1 MQRKK
6 LFLLFA
12 LILVL
17 NIAHLFSY
25 TITSS
30 VVDSVGNKSTGGTYE
45 LISAG
50 GQTAIGNSNGGS
62 YSMETGFINTTIAP
76 KAITNLTASQGS
88 YVGAI
93 NLTWTYPETL
103 IAGSSYY
110 IQYSTF
116 NSDTVWNCN
125 NAQVIASTSVTAG
138 TSQNITISGF
148 DVGRGSSALSY
159 PIISPN
165 NFFRVWVRNGDS
177 LFSNYS
183 NYASTYA
190 NTPALGIDTLTN
202 YSDGWLSV
210 FNNGSYNGYDLDPS
224 VAIDVSGNIYI
235 TETNENNDVTIKRYN
250 SSGIIEWTKFYN
262 DSANSVDVGNGIT
275 IDSLNNIYVIGIEYR
290 TDLSQGRNILVRKY
304 DANGSFQWA
313 NTYNGIS
320 NSDDY
325 GNDICID
332 DSGNVYATGITKMT
346 TGGDNI
352 WIRKY
357 DTNGLIQWTTYY
369 NSPNNSYDYGYGI
382 ISDNLGNIYVTGTEY
397 RNDLGQNF
405 NIWIR
410 QYDNSNPPLI
420 EWTTTYNSSV
430 DGEDVGRSIVLDVF
444 GNIFVSGYEVNSGF
458 WLRKYDINRNIIWT
472 KTNYNFRAEHIATD
486 NLGNI
491 YVTGCND
498 GKAWTGKF
506 NTDGL
511 TQWTTSFN
519 CQTGKVDY
527 TKDLKVDN
535 LGNVYVTGFEWVSE
549 GGHVSDTWLRK
560 YSQSYLT
567 QPSLSSLNVTTNTI
581 TFNWNDSNYESS
593 YTITTADFNTVIST
607 LNPNT
612 TNYTLSGLSPNS
624 STSVYITAYNTWA
637 SSSSALITTY
647 TLSNP
652 ATGSYIISSDDYKI
666 KIGWGGNNNPAYTRW
681 GVLRSTDT
689 NFTSTTTI
697 KDFTDNY
704 TQTTYSD
711 KNVLPETT
719 YYYKICAY
727 NNNQV
732 ITNYDTVIS
741 TLTLPKDEKIV
752 INEIAS
758 CEGTDMIEFYV
769 SQTGAYGGYTVYE
782 GTACIKTF
790 PNSGDWVN
798 GNMIN
803 GTYIMLYLNSPAG
816 TDETEING
824 SLIKI
829 YSDYTGIN
837 ATDNIIYLSSSNG
850 LGFKADGVVS
860 ATSTV
865 VDIVAYANQDLTEL
879 SSAYK
884 NNIASMTTIGLWN
897 YEGIEPKQIDCV
909 NSRGL
914 TTAGRGIARDDVSRR
929 SGDKYD
935 WMYMN
940 ILSTGGINIATTSV
954 SGLGGASTSTPTGLG
969 VIIGTTTT
977 VTINYISTSTYSD
990 IGHMITIDIP
1000 NGWTEPQITDPYSA
1014 GYTTTTFD
1022 FADNYWLMVSTGITG
1037 IAGRIIVP
1045 LGTDLTTGTTISIKY
1060 GDISVSTGGYAI
1072 AQNTIGRAVF
1082 LVSSDKKGTNVEP
1095 ITSCSPEIRVTDAYG
1110 GGGAP
1115 RFVGPNPDFVLG
1127 EVYSFPNPAKRGK
1140 FPTIHIECG
1149 IADRVVIGIYN
1160 VAAEP
1165 IHSTELGGLPLV
1177 INNPP
1182 TSNFGGAS
1190 KYAYE
1195 YTWDITDIASGVYVY
1210 IIRAKKTGFSDI
1222 KAQGKTAII

>member
-1 MQRKK
+1 MMINKK
-6 LFLLFA
+6 LYLWIQKYLLLMVILFLSFT
-12 LILVL
+12 
-17 NIAHLFSY
+17 HLMYSY

-30 VVDSVGNKSTGGTYE
+30 VVDTHGNKSTGGTYE
-45 LISAG
+45 MLSAG
-50 GQTAIGNSNGGS
+50 GQTAIGNSSGGS
-62 YSMETGFINTTIAP
+62 YTMGTGFVNTTIAP
-76 KAITNLTASQGS
+76 KAITNLSASQGS
-88 YVGAI
+88 YIGSI
-93 NLTWTYPETL
+93 KLTWIYPETL

-125 NAQVIASTSVTAG
+125 NAQVIKSTNVSAG
-138 TSQNITISGF
+138 GSANIIVGGL
-148 DVGRGSSALSY
+148 DVGRGAEPDY
-159 PIISPN
+159 PVISPDYY
-165 NFFRVWVRNGDS
+165 FRIWVRNGNGLVSD
-177 LFSNYS
+177 YS
-183 NYASTYA
+183 NYASTHA
-190 NTPALGIDTLTN
+190 NTPNAGTHTLTN
-202 YSDGWLSV
+202 YSDGWLITRSSG
-210 FNNGSYNGYDLDPS
+210 FYNIGYSTVKDNDE
-224 VAIDVSGNIYI
+224 NIYI
-235 TETNENNDVTIKRYN
+235 IGVTSNTAPGTLNNSDIIFIKYN
-250 SSGIIEWTKFYN
+250 SSGN
-262 DSANSVDVGNGIT
+262 V
-275 IDSLNNIYVIGIEYR
+275 
-290 TDLSQGRNILVRKY
+290 
-304 DANGSFQWA
+304 QWE
-313 NTYNGIS
+313 
-320 NSDDY
+320 
-325 GNDICID
+325 
-332 DSGNVYATGITKMT
+332 K
-346 TGGDNI
+346 
-352 WIRKY
+352 
-357 DTNGLIQWTTYY
+357 YY
-369 NSPNNSYDYGYGI
+369 NSPSNRADYGYGI
-382 ISDNLGNIYVTGTEY
+382 VIDEEGYFYITGQCMRSDIGQGNNILTIKYDNSNSPQMMWIREYHESDNDSGNKIITDSIGNIFVVGQINGYPSLMKYNSAGLLQWTTTYGEYSGHWYDGSGTGINIDDDNPVIVGQTGGSVLRFRKYNSLNGELIWSKDEISPGRSYSIVIDNENCKYITTTDNATYAKVIKYDSNDPPEKIWISTTTNVDLSWYGSAVDKVNNSIYVCGRRMHYRGDVDLYIKKYSNNIGYQTWKKISGFPYEEGYQIIISTNNGNIYVTGKK
-397 RNDLGQNF
+397 NMGAD
-405 NIWIR
+405 
-410 QYDNSNPPLI
+410 
-420 EWTTTYNSSV
+420 
-430 DGEDVGRSIVLDVF
+430 
-444 GNIFVSGYEVNSGF
+444 
-458 WLRKYDINRNIIWT
+458 
-472 KTNYNFRAEHIATD
+472 D
-486 NLGNI
+486 NLI
-491 YVTGCND
+491 LH
-498 GKAWTGKF
+498 KF
-506 NTDGL
+506 
-511 TQWTTSFN
+511 Q
-519 CQTGKVDY
+519 
-527 TKDLKVDN
+527 
-535 LGNVYVTGFEWVSE
+535 
-549 GGHVSDTWLRK
+549 
-560 YSQSYLT
+560 QSYLIA
-567 QPSLSSLNVTTNTI
+567 PIVENGPGRIEVS
-581 TFNWNDSNYESS
+581 TFTVYIDWNDSNYESS
-593 YTITTADFNTVIST
+593 YTIKTADGFVKAETDADVSECTIV
-607 LNPNT
+607 
-612 TNYTLSGLSPNS
+612 GLSPNS

-914 TTAGRGIARDDVSRR
+914 TTTGKGIARDDVSRR

-940 ILSTGGINIATTSV
+940 ILSTGGVNIATTSV

-1000 NGWTEPQITDPYSA
+1000 TSWTEPQIINPYSA
-1014 GYTTTTFD
+1014 GYTTTTLANFSE
-1022 FADNYWLMVSTGITG
+1022 NYGITICTGIPG

-1045 LGTDLTTGTTISIKY
+1045 LGNDLTTGTTISIKY
-1060 GDISVSTGGYAI
+1060 GDISISTGGYAI

-1082 LVSSDKKGTNVEP
+1082 LVSSDNKGTNVEP

-1127 EVYSFPNPAKRGK
+1127 EVYSFPNPAKRGR

-1149 IADRVVIGIYN
+1149 IADRVIIGIYN

-1165 IHSTELGGLPLV
+1165 IHSTELTDLPLV
-1177 INNPP
+1177 VN
-1182 TSNFGGAS
+1182 G

-1210 IIRAKKTGFSDI
+1210 IIRAKKAGFSDI
-1222 KAQGKTAII
+1222 KAQGKTAIIK